1 MRLPDDTRPGDREE
15 RKYPLAEARVPLV
28 AAWLNARFRRDPQ
41 YPEGAI
47 TSCYYDTPRL
57 AAWYESLDGD
67 YAKAKHRVRWYGD
80 PPDPAAGA
88 WLEVKFREGRRSGKH
103 RARLERP
110 EGDPLGPG
118 LRLPGRA
125 EMAAELI
132 RLGCPPPAE
141 LRPTMLIR
149 YRRRRWIDRSSGLR
163 ISLDHAVEAAEP
175 RAAGGADGR
184 PAWRPLR
191 DGAVLELKSAG
202 PLPISLRG
210 LARLNLHRT
219 AHSKYAL
226 AVAEVLGD
234 RAARA

>member
-1 MRLPDDTRPGDREE
+1 MRLPDDIRPGDREE

-28 AAWLNARFRRDPQ
+28 AAWLNARFKRDPQ

-47 TSCYYDTPRL
+47 ASCYYDTPRL

-149 YRRRRWIDRSSGLR
+149 YRRRRWIDSSSGLR

-175 RAAGGADGR
+175 RAAGGADER

>member
-1 MRLPDDTRPGDREE
+1 MTALDARSDDRRGDREE
-15 RKYPLAEARVPLV
+15 RKYPLAEARVPLA
-28 AAWLNARFRRDPQ
+28 AAWLDARFAPDPQ
-41 YPEGAI
+41 YPEGVI

-80 PPDPAAGA
+80 PADPADGA
-88 WLEVKFREGRRSGKH
+88 WLEVKFREGRRSGK
-103 RARLERP
+103 ARVHLDAP
-110 EGDPLGPG
+110 DGGAPGPD
-118 LRLPGRA
+118 LRLPA
-125 EMAAELI
+125 KPALAAELI
-132 RLGCPPPAE
+132 RLGHPPPAD

-149 YRRRRWIDRSSGLR
+149 YRRRRWIDRAGDLR
-163 ISLDHAVEAAEP
+163 ISLDRAVGAAEP
-175 RAAGGADGR
+175 RDGHS
-184 PAWRPLR
+184 PAWIPLR
-191 DGAVLELKSAG
+191 GGAVLELKSAG

-210 LARLNLHRT
+210 LERLGLRRA

>member
-1 MRLPDDTRPGDREE
+1 MRRPDAPRPGDREE
-15 RKYPLAEARVPLV
+15 RKYPLAEARVPLI
-28 AAWLNARFRRDPQ
+28 AAWLDARFRRDPQ
-41 YPEGAI
+41 YPEGVI

-67 YAKAKHRVRWYGD
+67 YAKAKHRVRWYGN

-88 WLEVKFREGRRSGKH
+88 WLEVKFREGLRSGKH
-103 RARLERP
+103 RARIERP
-110 EGDPLGPG
+110 EGDLLGPG

-132 RLGCPPPAE
+132 RLGCPPPAD
-141 LRPTMLIR
+141 LRPTVLIR

-202 PLPISLRG
+202 PLPIGLRG
-210 LARLNLHRT
+210 FARLDLRRA